1 MVYDHNK
8 SIRERN
14 VYLSQLESAV
24 NEDTTLSRMVGMAG
38 ALKMALAFPPV
49 CPVLENEKAAKALSL
64 IMEAVTEE
72 LTGSEGRE
80 ACVSKKLR
88 EGLEMLGPAYNK

>member
-1 MVYDHNK
+1 MIPDHER
-8 SIRERN
+8 SVRERN
-14 VYLSQLESAV
+14 VYLSQLESAMDG
-24 NEDTTLSRMVGMAG
+24 EATLSRMVGMAG

-49 CPVLENEKAAKALSL
+49 CPALENEKAGKALSL

-88 EGLEMLGPAYNK
+88 DGLEMLGPAYNK